1 MVVTKLFGVILV
13 FIGIYF
19 FKTGLKYDDKVG
31 HNLMNNRM
39 IGIAVLLFI
48 GGSAI
53 IFSSK
58 SLCEIFGI
66 FC

>member
-1 MVVTKLFGVILV
+1 MIVTKLFGIILI

-19 FKTGLKYDDKVG
+19 IKTGLKYDDKVG
-31 HNLMNNRM
+31 HNLMNIRM

-48 GGSAI
+48 GGIAI

-58 SLCEIFGI
+58 SLCEILGF